1 MAIHTYARLGWVLS
15 GPVHG
20 FSQEFSSVNL
30 VSTHALIA
38 IGYQLQESLNSQLKG
53 FWNLESM
60 GTQSEEL
67 YHSVYDEF
75 KKCITYNG
83 ERYKVKLPWKMFH
96 PAVPN
101 NYDLILR
108 RLNGFLKQL
117 R

>member
-1 MAIHTYARLGWVLS
+1 MAIHTDARLGWVLS

-30 VSTHALIA
+30 VSTHALIV
-38 IGYQLQESLNSQLKG
+38 IGYQLQESLNNQLKG

-60 GTQSEEL
+60 GFQSEE
-67 YHSVYDEF
+67 HSVYDEF

-83 ERYKVKLPWKMFH
+83 ERYEVKLPWKKFH
-96 PAVPN
+96 PALPN
-101 NYDLILR
+101 NYDLVLR